1 MVGRQLKNSSVD
13 PVTII
18 IRECI
23 NISSAMRKY
32 DKLSS
37 QTGITALLAGDDDI
51 NHSQDEYPMS
61 IFNNSSIHKNN
72 DPFLLG
78 FIQLRLMLNKLDT
91 LDDIDSLTVLQPFLL
106 VVSTNT
112 ISGYITSL
120 ALDSLQK
127 FINLNV
133 IDQYSKNYVSAY
145 RSLINALTHCRFQ
158 ASDQIS
164 DDSVLLKV
172 VMLLNSIIN
181 LPSAVSDCL
190 SDSIMYD
197 VIQTTLSLACNK
209 RRTDVLKRAAES
221 TMISITLKVFG
232 KLKVSEPSNL
242 LQQYINDESYSKDNL
257 KDDVIGTNTDNE
269 SLTTESPI
277 LQQKE
282 DIFNPI
288 DVSKNHISD
297 VTENDKEFSGST
309 SHAIAIENLLNN
321 GSDHATSDQLVST
334 GNKLD
339 NSKSSNI
346 GTEQDSA
353 NSKENNSSESNYGVT
368 VARQYLTLLLSL
380 ILPENRAK
388 HTNSTKIF
396 SLQLLNTIIEFA
408 GDRLPLYPRLFSLV
422 ADPIFKSILF
432 IIQTNSR
439 LSLLQAALQLFT
451 TLVVVLGNYL
461 PMQIELTLSR
471 IFTIML
477 GENYNSTGDNDSN
490 SSNNNNNN
498 NNSSGT
504 SSTKTAKSVS
514 IFTNQ
519 IPDSSEAAKKELLI
533 EQISILWVRSSSFF
547 TSMFV
552 NFDCDLDRADLALRF
567 LKMLTKLSLPEA
579 AVTSTEIVPP
589 ICLEGIISLIDD
601 MFARIQ
607 SVPEAV
613 YPSDI
618 EQNETLQKRE
628 RKNEFINCANEFNL
642 KPKRGIPLLIEKKFI
657 ENDTDKAIA
666 KFLFENNGR
675 MNKKTIGLLL
685 CDPEKT
691 SLLREFINLFNFKG
705 LRVDEAIRVLLTKFR
720 LPGESQQI
728 ERIIEAFSIAYSES
742 QKEES
747 GDENADDVAK
757 ETNSDNIKTRT
768 DIKEEN
774 DDDNDDD
781 DCEPVIPDSDSVF
794 VLSYSIIML
803 NTDLHNPQ
811 VKNHMS
817 FDEYSSNLRG
827 CYNSKD
833 FPHWYL
839 EKIYCSIRDKEIVMP
854 EEHHG
859 NDKWFEDAWN
869 NLIAPTTVMT
879 RIQKDNVNVMDK
891 FSPMDL
897 LGFDKIIYK
906 HVGPSIINTLFK
918 IFIVASDDHIA
929 SRVLTS
935 LDKCA
940 FIAEFFKNKKLYN
953 DIVTTISKFTTILEP
968 NPYINEKNDDS
979 FFDYEDNI
987 PLVEITLQEN
997 MKIPV
1002 SNLSVRLG
1010 KSLKSQLCCL
1020 VFFRILQRT
1029 RNGNIINTELW
1040 DNIVNIL
1047 KQLFENLL
1055 LSPDIFIDLQ
1065 ERLKLGNLPKP
1076 QADISIDKS
1085 IGNRGLLSTFASYLK
1100 GDEEPTEEE
1109 IDYSKRALECINNC
1123 NVATS
1128 IIGNESIITPGFI
1141 KSLIGSLNDK
1151 KDENNSKYFESE
1163 LLFLTEL
1170 IVALIL
1176 FCKDERELSNTILDE
1191 LRKMIKMSGVTKRT
1205 IRRLLMYEILLI
1217 SVIKGQEDRIST
1229 LIKNQLLG
1237 MPEIFNEKYFAT
1249 NQGKELID
1257 RVLSL
1262 TDIANYRQHILKD
1275 ECFWRFLRWLASIP
1289 THTKM
1294 IYNYVH
1300 ALFKANS
1307 NSIISQND
1315 VFMFILGLLDEISSI
1330 GAVGSRWEQE
1340 YSKSV
1345 ESGHRVSNNNPYQNI
1360 VEISLK
1366 SVNMTATLIENKNLS
1381 RNEIVAII
1389 QALVHQCMNPCEQIS
1404 SYAVSSLES
1413 SLTERIHLN
1422 KPQEDLNSNIN
1433 DELINFEDIIND
1445 GIISIIDM
1453 KLNGQEEI
1461 EINSTSNNSN
1471 SNGNDDNDG
1480 ALDVP
1485 ILTMLSV
1492 IGKAYIYH
1500 LGEGTVTNETFLYV
1514 LNVFNRFVD
1523 NPEIETQL
1531 QELILE
1537 KKRIEKSGSLN
1548 IEKSQSNPIIKQNND
1563 GSEKTKEEKA
1573 DIHEDGNQE

>member
-1 MVGRQLKNSSVD
+1 MWEGFGCLLKEMVEHRVENSSVD

-23 NISSAMRKY
+23 NMSSAMRKY
-32 DKLSS
+32 SKLSS
-37 QTGITALLAGDDDI
+37 QTGIAALLAGGGDMI
-51 NHSQDEYPMS
+51 HNQDELLMNK
-61 IFNNSSIHKNN
+61 FNNSSAQKNN

-78 FIQLRLMLNKLDT
+78 FIQLRLMLNKQDT
-91 LDDIDSLTVLQPFLL
+91 LNDIDSLTVLQPFLL

-133 IDQYSKNYVSAY
+133 IDQHSKNYVNAY
-145 RSLINALTHCRFQ
+145 RGLINALTHCRFQ
-158 ASDQIS
+158 SSDQIS

-181 LPSAVSDCL
+181 SSSSICDCL

-209 RRTDVLKRAAES
+209 RRTDVLKKAAES

-232 KLKVSEPSNL
+232 KLKDSEPANL

-257 KDDVIGTNTDNE
+257 KDDVIGTGTVNE
-269 SLTTESPI
+269 LQSVESFT
-277 LQQKE
+277 LQQQESINDSVDDSK
-282 DIFNPI
+282 DPI
-288 DVSKNHISD
+288 PD
-297 VTENDKEFSGST
+297 VTGND
-309 SHAIAIENLLNN
+309 NLL
-321 GSDHATSDQLVST
+321 S
-334 GNKLD
+334 
-339 NSKSSNI
+339 
-346 GTEQDSA
+346 
-353 NSKENNSSESNYGVT
+353 SSESHKLNVESPTNAETDHDILDSETKQGNINMEEAHSSESSYGVT

-380 ILPENRAK
+380 ILPENQAK

-396 SLQLLNTIIEFA
+396 SLQLLTTIIEFA
-408 GDRLPLYPRLFSLV
+408 GDKLPLYPRLFSLV

-432 IIQTNSR
+432 IIQTNSK

-451 TLVVVLGNYL
+451 TLVAILGNYL

-471 IFTIML
+471 IFVMML
-477 GENYNSTGDNDSN
+477 GEDHNITDDNNNKSN
-490 SSNNNNNN
+490 SNKDNNNNNN
-498 NNSSGT
+498 VSSNSN
-504 SSTKTAKSVS
+504 TKTVKSIG

-533 EQISILWVRSSSFF
+533 EQISILWLRSSSFF

-552 NFDCDLDRADLALRF
+552 NFDCDLDRADLALGF

-579 AVTSTEIVPP
+579 AITSTENVPP
-589 ICLEGIISLIDD
+589 ICLEGVMSLIDD

-607 SVPEAV
+607 STSKSI
-613 YPSDI
+613 YTKDFKR
-618 EQNETLQKRE
+618 NEILRQRE
-628 RKNEFINCANEFNL
+628 RKNEFINCANEFNV

-657 ENDTDKAIA
+657 ENNTDNAIA

-685 CDPEKT
+685 CDPKRT
-691 SLLREFINLFNFKG
+691 TLLKEFINLFNFKG

-728 ERIIEAFSIAYSES
+728 ERIIEAFSIAYAESQNDYGENENATNRVKKITSES
-742 QKEES
+742 
-747 GDENADDVAK
+747 
-757 ETNSDNIKTRT
+757 TDNEV
-768 DIKEEN
+768 DIKE
-774 DDDNDDD
+774 DNSEEY
-781 DCEPVIPDSDSVF
+781 EPVMPDSDSVF

-811 VKNHMS
+811 VKEHMS

-839 EKIYCSIRDKEIVMP
+839 DKIYCSIRDKEIVMP

-869 NLIAPTTVMT
+869 NLIASSTVMT
-879 RIQKDNVNVMDK
+879 KIQKDNVNIMDN
-891 FSPMDL
+891 FSSIDL
-897 LGFDKIIYK
+897 LEFDKTIFK
-906 HVGPSIINTLFK
+906 HVGPSIVNTFFK
-918 IFIVASDDHIA
+918 IFIVASDDHVA
-929 SRVLTS
+929 GRVLTS

-953 DIVTTISKFTTILEP
+953 DIVETIAKFTTILGP
-968 NPYINEKNDDS
+968 NPYMKEHHDDS
-979 FFDYEDNI
+979 YFDYEDSI
-987 PLVEITLQEN
+987 PLVEIAIDEKV
-997 MKIPV
+997 KIPV

-1010 KSLKSQLCCL
+1010 KSFKSQLCCL
-1020 VFFRILQRT
+1020 MFFRILQRT
-1029 RNGNIINTELW
+1029 RNGSIISTELW
-1040 DNIVNIL
+1040 GNIVNIL

-1076 QADISIDKS
+1076 QPDILINKN
-1085 IGNRGLLSTFASYLK
+1085 IENRGLLSTFASYLK

-1109 IDYSKRALECINNC
+1109 VDYSKKTLECINKS

-1128 IIGNESIITPGFI
+1128 IIGNENIITAGLI
-1141 KSLIGSLNDK
+1141 KSLLESLNEK
-1151 KDENNSKYFESE
+1151 KDENNVKYFEAE
-1163 LLFLTEL
+1163 LLFITEL

-1176 FCKDERELSNTILDE
+1176 FCKNEKELSNIILDK
-1191 LRKMIKMSGVTKRT
+1191 LRTMIMMSGVTKRT

-1217 SVIKGQEDRIST
+1217 SVINGQENRIST
-1229 LIKNQLLG
+1229 LIKDQLLG
-1237 MPEIFNEKYFAT
+1237 MPEIFNEKYFGT
-1249 NQGKELID
+1249 KQGEELIR

-1275 ECFWRFLRWLASIP
+1275 ECFWRFLRWLASMS
-1289 THTKM
+1289 THTKTT
-1294 IYNYVH
+1294 YNYVNN
-1300 ALFKANS
+1300 LFKTNK

-1315 VFMFILGLLDEISSI
+1315 VFMFVLGLLDEISSI
-1330 GAVGSRWEQE
+1330 GAVGSRWELE
-1340 YSKSV
+1340 YNKSV
-1345 ESGHRVSNNNPYQNI
+1345 ESGHRVSNNNPYQSI

-1366 SVNMTATLIENKNLS
+1366 SINMTATLIENKNLS
-1381 RNEIVAII
+1381 RNEMVAIV
-1389 QALVHQCMNPCEQIS
+1389 QALVHQCMNPCEQIR

-1413 SLTERIHLN
+1413 SLTERIHLS
-1422 KPQEDLNSNIN
+1422 KVGGLASDSNMGEESIK
-1433 DELINFEDIIND
+1433 FEDIIGV
-1445 GIISIIDM
+1445 GIISIINM
-1453 KLNGQEEI
+1453 KANGQKQETGV
-1461 EINSTSNNSN
+1461 INDS
-1471 SNGNDDNDG
+1471 GDDG

-1485 ILTMLSV
+1485 ITTMLSV
-1492 IGKAYIYH
+1492 ISKAYLYH
-1500 LGEGTVTNETFLYV
+1500 LEEGKVTNETFLYI

-1531 QELILE
+1531 QELILA
-1537 KKRIEKSGSLN
+1537 KKRVEKNGSTKIEQSDSISVLKKEDN
-1548 IEKSQSNPIIKQNND
+1548 EKEI
-1563 GSEKTKEEKA
+1563 GEEQTDEA
-1573 DIHEDGNQE
+1573 GNTIQE